1 MAWRGSGDDR
11 RENAFRCW
19 DHTDCFSLTNRLTR
33 NDLFSRETRRDRKK
47 ERKKISHELLETLSR
62 DDHLS
67 SRRRA
72 HHSHPIDISFHVDYN
87 EISRIIERRNWMLI
101 FFSFRRN
108 FNCNSGRISL
118 SLSLSLSGQVKF
130 LNSWWYFSRPF
141 VRVEVVA
148 DSSHLTLSTAGE
160 YLDGKADQEI
170 PPANIWIRFCWVGLG
185 FKKRITIVRND
196 VSAAFTTTLISFV
209 NCFLSLSLAPAAAL
223 GAHQIPVHPER
234 SLCPVAWMDRSGS
247 PRRCRLHRIRRRSSA
262 GKNTNRFIVAVVVVV
277 SPFWLLLLLLFVFLF
292 FFQFRVDLDWF
303 SFEENQ
309 IEKYKKKKRND
320 RMWQQRKCSVVSY
333 LSRSPYHA
341 QALLASHYL
350 IDYRLLNR

>member
-1 MAWRGSGDDR
+1 MKELVNGAAVAWRGSGDDR

-19 DHTDCFSLTNRLTR
+19 DHTDCSSLTNRLTR
-33 NDLFSRETRRDRKK
+33 NDLFSRETRRDRKKERKK

-101 FFSFRRN
+101 FFFFPTEFQLQLWSDF
-108 FNCNSGRISL
+108 
-118 SLSLSLSGQVKF
+118 SLSGQVKF

-209 NCFLSLSLAPAAAL
+209 NCFLSLSCSCCCFRCTSNPGSSWTESVPGGVDGSIRIASTVSAA
-223 GAHQIPVHPER
+223 
-234 SLCPVAWMDRSGS
+234 SNS
-247 PRRCRLHRIRRRSSA
+247 
-262 GKNTNRFIVAVVVVV
+262 T
-277 SPFWLLLLLLFVFLF
+277 
-292 FFQFRVDLDWF
+292 
-303 SFEENQ
+303 
-309 IEKYKKKKRND
+309 KK
-320 RMWQQRKCSVVSY
+320 QRG
-333 LSRSPYHA
+333 
-341 QALLASHYL
+341 
-350 IDYRLLNR
+350 